1 LHGAPGALYSQLAM
15 TAAAGKQNDSNDDQP
30 KSAVFKEIA
39 KAVIHNRS
47 SKKSLG
53 EQASLLLCYHI
64 MTKVE
69 KCERKLSFFRWIL
82 RKFFSHLAFWGGV
95 CERILKKD

>member
-1 LHGAPGALYSQLAM
+1 MHGAPGALYSQLAM

-53 EQASLLLCYHI
+53 EQVFLLLCYHI

-69 KCERKLSFFRWIL
+69 KCERKLSFFVAL
-82 RKFFSHLAFWGGV
+82 FVEFFRSLVLWGK
-95 CERILKKD
+95 RL

>member
-1 LHGAPGALYSQLAM
+1 MHGAPGALCGELAVA
-15 TAAAGKQNDSNDDQP
+15 AAAGKQNDGNDDQP
-30 KSAVFKEIA
+30 KGAVFKQIA

-69 KCERKLSFFRWIL
+69 KRERKLSFFVAL
-82 RKFFSHLAFWGGV
+82 FAEFFRSLVLWGK
-95 CERILKKD
+95 RL